1 MPDSTFDYQLALLVL
16 ILAVGM
22 VALLLPVPEPPRDE
36 PPTED
41 TTHTRR
47 RR

>member
-22 VALLLPVPEPPRDE
+22 VALLLPVPDPRRKGDR
-36 PPTED
+36 THD

>member
-1 MPDSTFDYQLALLVL
+1 MPDTAFDYQLALLVL

-22 VALLLPVPEPPRDE
+22 VTLLLPVPDPRRNGDR
-36 PPTED
+36 THD
-41 TTHTRR
+41 ITHTRR

>member
-1 MPDSTFDYQLALLVL
+1 MPEANFDYETAFL
-16 ILAVGM
+16 ILALALVL
-22 VALLLPVPEPPRDE
+22 VTLLLPVPEPPRDE